1 MLKYSKIC
9 VERGQHTSTKFEIL
23 KGVSI
28 SFCSLSILLN
38 ITLIMLHYVTS
49 PSPFHSNIAQWIVPN
64 AWSSSTQVFGFFRL
78 RHFILC
84 TFNIKFVCSKHGL
97 SCQYLYP
104 VCNNSSIL
112 HVDSPNISTAAKTV
126 IHLKLNQSA
135 TLSAKTEEIL
145 QIPCMLLV
153 SFSLILFTTPYMLL
167 YFFTQTK
174 CFSCILTLIFRSCG
188 RTDLRYSPS
197 FI

>member
-9 VERGQHTSTKFEIL
+9 VERGQQTSTKFEIL

-135 TLSAKTEEIL
+135 TLSAKTEDLEKSCKYHACCWFRFLWSCL
-145 QIPCMLLV
+145 QRLICYYISLL
-153 SFSLILFTTPYMLL
+153 
-167 YFFTQTK
+167 K
-174 CFSCILTLIFRSCG
+174 
-188 RTDLRYSPS
+188 PS
-197 FI
+197 VFPVF